1 MTESRTNVMKSKNG
15 RILFVEDERLLVN
28 MWHQYFIQHG
38 YDFLS
43 TKDISE
49 ALDLTEFE
57 RPDLVL
63 LDIII
68 PKEKSDGTMD
78 LMATQGYDYLELKRK
93 NKKIKDIPVVVF
105 TNLDTEEDRK
115 KSADLGATNYLFKNG
130 VEPKDVLKVIS
141 EVIKKGKE
149 KGKRK

>member
-1 MTESRTNVMKSKNG
+1 MKSDKG
-15 RILFVEDERLLVN
+15 RILFVEDERLLVD
-28 MWHQYFIQHG
+28 MWHKYFIQHG

-49 ALDLTEFE
+49 ALALTEFE

-68 PKEKSDGTMD
+68 PKEKADGSMD
-78 LMATQGYDYLELKRK
+78 LMAAQGYDYLAAKKK
-93 NKKIKDIPVVVF
+93 NPKIKNIPVIVF

-115 KSADLGATNYLFKNG
+115 KSTDLGAAGYLFKNG
-130 VEPKDVLKVIS
+130 VEPKDVLAVIDES
-141 EVIKKGKE
+141 IRQNRVSQPSK
-149 KGKRK
+149 